1 MQIAPVLAALRRT
14 EFADP
19 DAVAPLCVSN
29 GMKGLVDIR
38 DEVNDELKSLN
49 AVGVTRRR
57 IYQSLLEHSNPV
69 NHTVVVICLRSRV
82 IILGAV
88 TVSLLVECCVRGN
101 VHEVPIVG
109 FVSLRSDLI
118 CPASNRSQ
126 ALFLQERFD
135 AQSRAVGQMRLCQRC
150 DDRVSVTTPAEQSRR
165 DQPHWKSDS

>member
-1 MQIAPVLAALRRT
+1 MQIARALAALRRT

-49 AVGVTRRR
+49 AVGVTRGR
-57 IYQSLLEHSNPV
+57 IYQYLLKHSNPV

-82 IILGAV
+82 IIIGAV
-88 TVSLLVECCVRGN
+88 TVSLLVKCRARGN
-101 VHEVPIVG
+101 VYEVPIVG

-118 CPASNRSQ
+118 SPASNRSK
-126 ALFLQERFD
+126 ALILQERFD
-135 AQSRAVGQMRLCQRC
+135 AQSRAFSQMRLRQRC
-150 DDRVSVTTPAEQSRR
+150 DNRVSVTTPAKESGR
-165 DQPHWKSDS
+165 DQPH

>member
-1 MQIAPVLAALRRT
+1 
-14 EFADP
+14 
-19 DAVAPLCVSN
+19 
-29 GMKGLVDIR
+29 MKGLVEIP

-49 AVGVTRRR
+49 AVGLTRQRVHQ
-57 IYQSLLEHSNPV
+57 YLLENSNPV

-88 TVSLLVECCVRGN
+88 TVSLLVECRARGN

-126 ALFLQERFD
+126 ALILQERFD
-135 AQSRAVGQMRLCQRC
+135 AQFRALSQMRLCQRC
-150 DDRVSVTTPAEQSRR
+150 DNRVSVTTPAEQSRR
-165 DQPHWKSDS
+165 DQPH